1 MTGGN
6 HMLYEDKSMPTR
18 SLLKQPTIR
27 RVSAARRACVFSRIA
42 SMLIVVSACL
52 CPVLAMAAPTE
63 PVRQGPVPLKP
74 GAHGV
79 GRLVPAVPF
88 KDLSGAKHA
97 VGDQPGYTLF
107 AATGTSC
114 PLSVRYLPTLVEIAE
129 SAPEAFGFVLINPT
143 ATDDPGAMRRDADRL
158 GDHGV
163 YVHDADGSLSEAIG
177 LSTTT
182 DVVIIDTARTVVYHG
197 AVDDQYGFGYA
208 LDAPRHTYLQDALA
222 DLAAGREPS
231 IAATDSPGCELET
244 ATPAPA
250 SVSLTYHGE
259 IARLVQRHCT
269 ECHRDGGVGPF
280 ALDSY
285 DDLVAHAGMVREV
298 VRRGTMP
305 PWFAAGPTN
314 SDEAEPAPLT
324 WANERSLAS
333 SEKAMLL
340 AWLDGQ
346 KTAGDPTDAPQPRT
360 YPDGW
365 LIGEPDRIWEF
376 AEPQAVKATGVM
388 PYQNVIVETGLTED
402 RWVQSI
408 EIRPGSPEVVHHVLV
423 HVLPPGS
430 NEIARDE
437 REGYWAVYVP
447 GQSVHAY
454 PEGFARKLPA
464 GARLNFQ
471 MHYTP
476 NGTAT
481 TDSTRIGVVFCDEPE
496 HEVRTA
502 GIVNTQLAIPPG
514 ASNHREVASITL
526 PTDATVLSYLPHM
539 HLRGKAC
546 RYELTHGG
554 ETTTLLDVPRY
565 DFNWQLIYQLAKPLP
580 LSAGDRLT
588 FTAWFDNSTANP
600 ANPDPTETVHWG
612 PQTFEEMH
620 LGYVEYFLPGVAP
633 GREPGDSGWWGQF
646 VQRLRSTDLKAAFER
661 LDADQNGQL
670 STDELPDRLRER
682 LMRLDL
688 DKNGSLSRE
697 EAALLRR
704 R

>member
-1 MTGGN
+1 
-6 HMLYEDKSMPTR
+6 MPTHPLPTAPAPHR
-18 SLLKQPTIR
+18 HPAVAGAAAFFPVAAVLMAVSVSLLP
-27 RVSAARRACVFSRIA
+27 SPAA
-42 SMLIVVSACL
+42 
-52 CPVLAMAAPTE
+52 AAPTE
-63 PVRQGPVPLKP
+63 SVRQGPVPLKP

-79 GRLVPAVPF
+79 GRLVPAARF
-88 KDLSGAKHA
+88 TDLAGVAHTTA
-97 VGDQPGYTLF
+97 DHPGFTVF

-114 PLSVRYLPTLVEIAE
+114 PLSVRYLPTLVQLAE
-129 SAPEAFGFVLINPT
+129 AAPNGFRFVLINPT
-143 ATDDPGAMRRDADRL
+143 ASDAPEAMQRDAQRL
-158 GDHGV
+158 GERGV
-163 YVHDADGSLSEAIG
+163 YVHDADGALSEAIG
-177 LSTTT
+177 LTTTT
-182 DVVIIDTARTVVYHG
+182 DVVVIDAARTVVYHG

-208 LDAPRHTYLQDALA
+208 LDAPRHTYLKDALS

-231 IAATDSPGCELET
+231 IAATDAPGCELET
-244 ATPAPA
+244 ATASTAAGAP
-250 SVSLTYHGE
+250 TYHGE
-259 IARLVQRHCT
+259 IARLVQRHCG

-280 ALDSY
+280 SLDSY

-305 PWFAAGPTN
+305 PWFAADE
-314 SDEAEPAPLT
+314 SDGTASESQPAPLT

-333 SEKAMLL
+333 REKAMLL

-346 KTAGDPTDAPQPRT
+346 KPAGDPATAPEPKA

-365 LIGEPDRIWEF
+365 VIGEPDRVWEF
-376 AEPQAVKATGVM
+376 AKPEAVKATGVM

-502 GIVNTQLAIPPG
+502 GIINTRLAIPPG
-514 ASNHREVASITL
+514 AGNHREVASITL
-526 PTDATVLSYLPHM
+526 PTDATVLSFLPHM

-565 DFNWQLIYQLAKPLP
+565 DFNWQLIYQLAQPLA

-588 FTAWFDNSTANP
+588 FTAWFDNSRDNP
-600 ANPDPTETVHWG
+600 ANPDPTKTVRWG
-612 PQTFEEMH
+612 PQTFDEMH
-620 LGYVEYFLPGVAP
+620 LGYVEYYLPGVAP
-633 GREPGDSGWWGQF
+633 GTEPGDDTWWGQF
-646 VQRLRSTDLKAAFER
+646 VQRLRNTDLNAAFER
-661 LDADQNGQL
+661 LDANND
-670 STDELPDRLRER
+670 DELSAEELPAHLRER
-682 LMRLDL
+682 LMRLDI
-688 DKNGSLSRE
+688 DKNGSLSRS

>member
-1 MTGGN
+1 
-6 HMLYEDKSMPTR
+6 MPPR
-18 SLLKQPTIR
+18 SRPNAPATAPVFVER
-27 RVSAARRACVFSRIA
+27 TAVAGTEAAR
-42 SMLIVVSACL
+42 
-52 CPVLAMAAPTE
+52 VLTTVLTVLFPLLAIAAPSE
-63 PVRQGPVPLKP
+63 PVRQGPVALKP
-74 GAHGV
+74 GMHGI
-79 GRLVPAVPF
+79 GRLVPAAEF
-88 KDLSGAKHA
+88 TDLSGAKHP
-97 VGDQPGYTLF
+97 VGEQNGFTVF

-114 PLSVRYLPTLVEIAE
+114 PLSVRYLPTLIEIAA
-129 SAPEAFGFVLINPT
+129 SAPEAFRFVLINPT
-143 ATDDPGAMRRDADRL
+143 ATDDREAMRRDADQL
-158 GDHGV
+158 SDNGV
-163 YVHDADGSLSEAIG
+163 YVHDADNTLSEALG
-177 LSTTT
+177 LCTTT
-182 DVVIIDTARTVVYHG
+182 DVVIIDAARTVVYHG

-208 LDAPRHTYLQDALA
+208 LDAPRHTYLKDALA
-222 DLAAGREPS
+222 ELAAGREPS

-244 ATPAPA
+244 ANTAPA
-250 SVSLTYHGE
+250 SDSLTYHGE

-305 PWFAAGPTN
+305 PWFAAGATN
-314 SDEAEPAPLT
+314 SDESEPAPLT
-324 WANERSLAS
+324 WANDRSLAS

-340 AWLDGQ
+340 AWLDAA
-346 KTAGDPTDAPQPRT
+346 KVEGDLTDAPAART

-365 LIGEPDRIWEF
+365 LIGEPDRVWGF
-376 AEPQAVKATGVM
+376 AEPEAVKATGVM

-481 TDSTRIGVVFCDEPE
+481 TDTTRIGVVFCDEPE

-502 GIVNTQLAIPPG
+502 GIVNTRLAIPPG

-526 PTDATVLSYLPHM
+526 PTDATVLSFLPHM

-588 FTAWFDNSTANP
+588 FTAWFDNSSANP

-620 LGYVEYFLPGVAP
+620 LGYVEYFLPEVAP
-633 GREPGDSGWWGQF
+633 GREPSDSGWWGQF
-646 VQRLRSTDLKAAFER
+646 VQRLRTTDLEATFDR
-661 LDADQNGQL
+661 LDADQNGQI
-670 STDELPDRLRER
+670 SADEMPDRLRER
-682 LMRLDL
+682 LMRLDV
-688 DKNGSLSRE
+688 DKNGHLSKE